1 MFPKLVLF
9 GAGVALLC
17 AQQPP
22 ISNADLRQAS
32 GGERARAG
40 DTNGDG
46 QRSGAGMGW
55 VRRTCNPGRSQF
67 LLLERQRA
75 RLRARRSA
83 PRRQRCES
91 GAGAARGTFARVVL
105 MRFEPRVA
113 DKLRVFSSDCP
124 LDAGGLPLYWLSN
137 VKPGESVAML
147 TAWSGQQTENSQRNK
162 RTDSAVHAIAMH
174 AGPEAQA
181 ALIKFAE
188 ASQPEGTRRTA
199 LFWLANSRGKQGYE
213 VVSKVAREDP
223 SDKVREHAV
232 FALTQSREAEA
243 IPTII
248 RLAKE
253 DKAPRVRS
261 QALFWLSQKASKQA
275 SEAINEAIERDPDT
289 EVKKKAVFALSQLPK
304 DEGIPRLIQLARNNP
319 NPVVRKQAMFWLGQ
333 SQDRRATEFFEQV
346 LTSSR

>member
-32 GGERARAG
+32 AANGLDPAIRTATANAPGPVWVGYAVPAIPG
-40 DTNGDG
+40 DHNSCCWNDNGRGCGLEG
-46 QRSGAGMGW
+46 QRRDAN
-55 VRRTCNPGRSQF
+55 VVNPGPVR
-67 LLLERQRA
+67 LEGP
-75 RLRARRSA
+75 SHV
-83 PRRQRCES
+83 
-91 GAGAARGTFARVVL
+91 VVL

-162 RTDSAVHAIAMH
+162 RADSAVHAIAMH

-181 ALIKFAE
+181 ALIKFAD
-188 ASQPEGTRRTA
+188 ASQPEGTRKTA

-232 FALTQSREAEA
+232 FALTQSREPEA